1 MWTRKPCGSRFFTA
15 RKFDF
20 QPRHDTVCRFLPK
33 HLMQHQLP
41 TDIKEIA
48 RLTLEV
54 QSVVFANEENGW
66 AVIRGTSPD
75 EPGVVSAVGL
85 IGEVSA
91 GELLEMTGQWKE
103 HPKFGRQFDVESAVR
118 TYPATENGIIRY
130 LSSGMIRGVG
140 KTMAKRM
147 VATFGADVLDILDTD
162 PKKLLNVEGIG
173 RKKLER
179 IRESWDSQRDIRS
192 LMLFLQTHGIPT
204 TFAGRIFKLWGAG
217 SEARLKE
224 NPYELAYEIRGIG
237 FRKADEMALKLG
249 FAVDS
254 RERVEAACV
263 FSLFTMGERGHL
275 FCPAPDLFG
284 KVWDIL
290 GEVSEEGFDD
300 ALAVLEE
307 RKRIRIERLAAQGI
321 DRAVYLHHFYTWE
334 RKISQR
340 LYHLIAHPCPE
351 TTRKKV
357 DKMVP
362 ELERDAGLAL
372 SSEQREAVLEACG
385 NKVFIITGGPG
396 TGKTTITRMIV
407 RALSEAGLKLKL
419 AAPTGRAAKR
429 LSEASGMS
437 ASTIHRLLQ
446 YSPDT
451 GFQLGEDNKLK
462 ADALVVDEASMLD
475 AGLFNA
481 VLSSLPM
488 TCRLILVGDVNQLPS
503 VGPGH
508 VLSDLLTS
516 ETIPCAR
523 LTQIFRQAMQSHIVL
538 NAHKINQ
545 GEFPSEAPDQIPP
558 GKDFWWIT
566 QDDPARVQAL
576 VRQCVCD
583 RIPAAYGMDPMRDV
597 QVLTPMHK
605 GDVGT
610 HSLNQMLQ
618 NGLNPARREFKRGN
632 QIFREGDRVLQLRND
647 YDKEVFNGDM
657 GWVDQ
662 IDFESGELSVDFDG
676 RIVAYEST
684 ELDELTLAYA
694 VSVHKSQ
701 GSEYR
706 AVVIPMVTQHYV
718 LLQRNLLYTALTRAR
733 ELAIIVGSR
742 KAVGIALANN
752 KSDERF
758 TNLRFMLL
766 ELFNA

>member
-1 MWTRKPCGSRFFTA
+1 
-15 RKFDF
+15 
-20 QPRHDTVCRFLPK
+20 
-33 HLMQHQLP
+33 MQHQLP
-41 TDIKEIA
+41 TDIKQTA

-54 QSVVFANEENGW
+54 QSVVFSNPENGW
-66 AVIRGTSPD
+66 AVIRGTSTE
-75 EPGVVSAVGL
+75 EPGLVSAVGL
-85 IGEVSA
+85 IGEVAA
-91 GELLEMTGQWKE
+91 GELLEMTGEWKE
-103 HPKFGRQFDVESAVR
+103 HPKFGRQFAVENAVR
-118 TYPATENGIIRY
+118 AYPASENGIIRY

-147 VATFGADVLDILDTD
+147 VEAFGADVLEILDTD
-162 PKKLLNVEGIG
+162 PEQLLNVEGIG

-192 LMLFLQTHGIPT
+192 LMLFLQTNGIPT

-217 SEARLKE
+217 SEARLRE

-249 FAVDS
+249 FAPDS
-254 RERVEAACV
+254 LERVEAACV
-263 FSLFTMGERGHL
+263 YCLFTMGERGHL

-284 KVWDIL
+284 KVAEIL
-290 GEVSEEGFDD
+290 GQASEEGFED
-300 ALAVLEE
+300 ALALLEE
-307 RKRIRIERLAAQGI
+307 RKRIRVERLFAQDI

-340 LYHLIAHPCPE
+340 LYHLISHPCPE

-357 DKMVP
+357 EKHLP
-362 ELERDAGLAL
+362 QLERESRIAL
-372 SSEQREAVLEACG
+372 SSEQREAVLDACG

-407 RALSEAGLKLKL
+407 RSLSEAGLKLKL

-429 LSEASGMS
+429 LAEAAGMS

-462 ADALVVDEASMLD
+462 ADVLVVDEASMLD

-481 VLSSLPM
+481 VLSSLSL

-503 VGPGH
+503 VGPGN

-523 LTQIFRQAMQSHIVL
+523 LTQIFRQAMESRIVL

-558 GKDFWWIT
+558 DKDFWWIN
-566 QDDPARVQAL
+566 QNDPARVQEL
-576 VRQCVCD
+576 VRQCVCE
-583 RIPAAYGMDPMRDV
+583 RIPAAYGFDPLRDV

-605 GDVGT
+605 GEVGT
-610 HSLNQMLQ
+610 FALNNLLQ
-618 NGLNPARREFKRGN
+618 EGLNPGRRELKRGN
-632 QIFREGDRVLQLRND
+632 QAFREGDRVLQLRNN

-657 GWVDQ
+657 GWVDE
-662 IDFESGELSVDFDG
+662 IDFESGELTVDFEG
-676 RIVAYEST
+676 RLVAYDST

-701 GSEYR
+701 GSEYK

-742 KAVGIALANN
+742 KAVGIALSNN
-752 KSDERF
+752 KSDKRF
-758 TNLRFMLL
+758 TNLRYMLV
-766 ELFNA
+766 ELFNS